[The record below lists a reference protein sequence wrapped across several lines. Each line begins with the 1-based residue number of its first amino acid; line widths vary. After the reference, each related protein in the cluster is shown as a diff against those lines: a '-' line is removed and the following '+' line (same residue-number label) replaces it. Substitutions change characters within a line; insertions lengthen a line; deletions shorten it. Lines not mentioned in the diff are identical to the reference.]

1 MGKNF
6 VSNLLEKDLLCVG
19 RELGLGRTIITH
31 TLNKHLFKKKIDL
44 VNRIIY
50 QWSHYYVQ
58 RIMKNLLLLLPRYIL
73 FGWVIPNCQTILDV
87 KKRKREVITAC
98 DCEYLCVWLFFY
110 LNSHSWS
117 LSHGAENL
125 ASEISGQTSPY
136 LVNSH
141 FSIPTTSFEFE
152 MQHGLFPVSPS

>member
-1 MGKNF
+1 
-6 VSNLLEKDLLCVG
+6 
-19 RELGLGRTIITH
+19 
-31 TLNKHLFKKKIDL
+31 
-44 VNRIIY
+44 
-50 QWSHYYVQ
+50 
-58 RIMKNLLLLLPRYIL
+58 MKNLLLLLPRYIL

-98 DCEYLCVWLFFY
+98 DCECLCVWLFFY

-152 MQHGLFPVSPS
+152 MQHGLFPVSPSLRPLDMNCIAALSWICSLKAFDLTCRTVPSLGLQPIGLPCWFWICQPP